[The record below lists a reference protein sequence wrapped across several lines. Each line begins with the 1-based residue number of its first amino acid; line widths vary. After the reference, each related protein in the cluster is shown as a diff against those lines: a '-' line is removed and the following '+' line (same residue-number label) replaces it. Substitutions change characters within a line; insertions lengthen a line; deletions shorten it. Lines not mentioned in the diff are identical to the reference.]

1 MCPER
6 FRMRRANYLREGEED
21 RNCDQQ
27 QQHHQAHVLEVHL
40 RIMNSQPVKNND
52 TVVSPRDTRV

>member
-52 TVVSPRDTRV
+52 TVVSLRDTRV